1 MRPASVR
8 IWFLSWVVMVERAE
22 LTTPTGRLLLAG
34 GPVMAMEG
42 ITLLLTVVVV
52 VVAAVL
58 LAVEGLKGRTMPV
71 VVVMVVVTVVVV
83 VVAVVVAAELPAPV
97 MLLGGGL
104 EDELPA
110 PELTFWG
117 RLGVVVEAGLNTGCS
132 IDQVV
137 KERSPDG
144 RGSGRGKGVRGR
156 FARAWAKF
164 SFISGI
170 KCTRSLSHLL

>member
-1 MRPASVR
+1 
-8 IWFLSWVVMVERAE
+8 MVERAE

-58 LAVEGLKGRTMPV
+58 LAVEGLKGKTMPV
-71 VVVMVVVTVVVV
+71 VVVMVVVMVVVTVVVV

-156 FARAWAKF
+156 FARA
-164 SFISGI
+164 
-170 KCTRSLSHLL
+170 

>member
-58 LAVEGLKGRTMPV
+58 LAVEGLKGRTTPV
-71 VVVMVVVTVVVV
+71 VVVMVVVTV

-156 FARAWAKF
+156 FARA
-164 SFISGI
+164 
-170 KCTRSLSHLL
+170 